1 MAGGVRRGHG
11 FAAYWLPL
19 FSFLL
24 LVELARRVPP
34 SFEAA
39 LFVLKVALP
48 LVLLVVYAARGSY
61 PELRGYRPGLA
72 GLSGDL
78 AVGVAGGFLWMAP
91 YVLVEA
97 WRPEADATF
106 DPELLGPGLTWLALS
121 VRGIGYAGVTP
132 FVEELF
138 ARSWLHRYVE
148 SMKKRTDFRDLAVGT
163 PSRAGFLAVVIYWL
177 ISHVSWEAPVA
188 IAWASLTT
196 LWLYHRR
203 HLAAVVVVHAASNL
217 TILVT
222 AVAVSGRL
230 RDATGRALDLWF
242 FI

>member
-1 MAGGVRRGHG
+1 MAGGPGRGHG
-11 FAAYWLPL
+11 FGVYWWPL

-24 LVELARRVPP
+24 LVEVARRVPP

-39 LFVLKVALP
+39 LFGLKVAVP
-48 LVLLVVYAARGSY
+48 LVLLVVYARRGSY

-72 GLSGDL
+72 GLSGDV

-97 WRPEADATF
+97 WRPDSDAAF
-106 DPELLGPGLTWLALS
+106 DPEILGPGLAWLALF

-148 SMKKRTDFRDLAVGT
+148 SLGKHTDFRNLAVGT
-163 PSRAGFLAVVIYWL
+163 PSRAGFAAVVIYWL
-177 ISHVSWEAPVA
+177 VSHVTWEAPVA
-188 IAWASLTT
+188 VAWASLTT

-203 HLAAVVVVHAASNL
+203 HLAALVVVHAASNL
-217 TILVT
+217 TILLT
-222 AVAVSGRL
+222 ALVVSGHL
-230 RDATGRALDLWF
+230 RDATGRVLDLWF
-242 FI
+242 FV

>member
-1 MAGGVRRGHG
+1 
-11 FAAYWLPL
+11 L

-24 LVELARRVPP
+24 LVEIGRRVPP
-34 SFEAA
+34 SLEVA
-39 LFVLKVALP
+39 LFALKVAVP
-48 LVLLVVYAARGSY
+48 LVLLVAYALRGSY

-72 GLSGDL
+72 GFSGDL

-97 WRPEADATF
+97 WRPDAGAAF

-121 VRGIGYAGVTP
+121 VRGVGYAGVTP

-138 ARSWLHRYVE
+138 ARSWLHRYVQ
-148 SMKKRTDFRDLAVGT
+148 SMEKNTDFRDLAVGT
-163 PSRAGFLAVVIYWL
+163 PSRAAFLAVVIYWV

-217 TILVT
+217 TILLT
-222 AVAVSGRL
+222 ALAVSGRV
-230 RDATGRALDLWF
+230 RDAGGRVWDLWF
-242 FI
+242 FV

>member
-1 MAGGVRRGHG
+1 MPGVAGRGHG
-11 FAAYWLPL
+11 FGAYWLPL

-24 LVELARRVPP
+24 LVETARRVPP

-39 LFVLKVALP
+39 LFVLKVAVP
-48 LVLLVVYAARGSY
+48 LLLLVVYALRGSY

-72 GLSGDL
+72 GLSGDI

-97 WRPEADATF
+97 WRPEPDAAF
-106 DPELLGPGLTWLALS
+106 DPELLGPGLTWLALT

-138 ARSWLHRYVE
+138 SRSWLHRYVQSIE
-148 SMKKRTDFRDLAVGT
+148 KRTDFRDLAVGT
-163 PSRAGFLAVVIYWL
+163 PSRVGFVAVVVYWL
-177 ISHVSWEAPVA
+177 ISHAGWEAPVA

-203 HLAAVVVVHAASNL
+203 HLAALVVVHVASNL
-217 TILVT
+217 TILLTVV
-222 AVAVSGRL
+222 VASGGL
-230 RDATGRALDLWF
+230 REATDPALDLWF
-242 FI
+242 FV

>member
-1 MAGGVRRGHG
+1 
-11 FAAYWLPL
+11 
-19 FSFLL
+19 
-24 LVELARRVPP
+24 
-34 SFEAA
+34 
-39 LFVLKVALP
+39 
-48 LVLLVVYAARGSY
+48 
-61 PELRGYRPGLA
+61 
-72 GLSGDL
+72 
-78 AVGVAGGFLWMAP
+78 MAP

-177 ISHVSWEAPVA
+177 ISHVSWEAPVELTDVERLGDRIGDIEHDAHLVVAGHQPLVEIEVLHGDGSLIGEGAEDGFVINVENASVFVDHLNRADDLALQVAHRATKNRPGA
-188 IAWASLTT
+188 IACF
-196 LWLYHRR
+196 
-203 HLAAVVVVHAASNL
+203 
-217 TILVT
+217 LVDGL
-222 AVAVSGRL
+222 VES
-230 RDATGRALDLWF
+230 
-242 FI
+242 